1 MNIEKVV
8 SAMVGKTIEEIQI
21 GYQDSE
27 LTLFLDDGTV
37 VDILV
42 DTIHADVP
50 SLDD

>member
-1 MNIEKVV
+1 
-8 SAMVGKTIEEIQI
+8 MVGKTIEEIQI